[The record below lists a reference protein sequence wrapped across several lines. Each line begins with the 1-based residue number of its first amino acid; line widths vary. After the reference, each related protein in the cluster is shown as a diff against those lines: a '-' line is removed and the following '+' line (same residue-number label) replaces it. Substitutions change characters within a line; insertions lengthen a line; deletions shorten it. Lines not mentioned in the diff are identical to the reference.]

1 MLEFLVKFIF
11 FRKLKTDLML
21 ILFFKQSKLFVNFF
35 TSENGFLKSEIL
47 LISLNLLSKK
57 NSVSILS
64 LDLSFN
70 QNNNVDEYTV
80 AKDILLV

>member
-1 MLEFLVKFIF
+1 MLFIF
-11 FRKLKTDLML
+11 LKKLKTDLML
-21 ILFFKQSKLFVNFF
+21 IVFFRPSKLFVNFF
-35 TSENGFLKSEIL
+35 TSENGFFKREIL

-57 NSVSILS
+57 NSVSILL

-70 QNNNVDEYTV
+70 QNNNVDEYPV